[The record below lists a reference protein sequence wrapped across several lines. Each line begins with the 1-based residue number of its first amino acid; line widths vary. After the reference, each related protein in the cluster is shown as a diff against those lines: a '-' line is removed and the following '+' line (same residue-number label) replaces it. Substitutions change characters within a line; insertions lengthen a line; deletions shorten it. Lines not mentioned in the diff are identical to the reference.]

1 VGLYAHENTYSEEWD
16 LRGLSEA
23 LYRQF
28 GVDFAVPPEALQ
40 ELTFGA
46 LRAEVWEKVREAYER
61 REQELGADL
70 MRVLEREV
78 MLRVVDAQWKD
89 HLLAMDHLKEGI
101 GLRGYG
107 QRDPLVEYKRE
118 GFEIFDA
125 MVDRI
130 KEQGVLYLYRL
141 QPVVSEAESSAE
153 AAGDGQTPPRIRR
166 EALRPV
172 PKPSLRPSPPPAVAA
187 KAGKIGRN
195 ESCPCGSGK
204 KYKKCCGA

>member
-1 VGLYAHENTYSEEWD
+1 
-16 LRGLSEA
+16 
-23 LYRQF
+23 
-28 GVDFAVPPEALQ
+28 
-40 ELTFGA
+40 
-46 LRAEVWEKVREAYER
+46 
-61 REQELGADL
+61 
-70 MRVLEREV
+70 
-78 MLRVVDAQWKD
+78 
-89 HLLAMDHLKEGI
+89 MDHLKEGI

-172 PKPSLRPSPPPAVAA
+172 PKPSLRSSPPAAVAA